1 MTEIV
6 IRWEKLPEE
15 VKIPFYFELRDM
27 KTLLGLEQTLKLYYP
42 GNWRATQY
50 VDANRSNDFIV
61 ETDSNM
67 FEIMKLSELS

>member
-42 GNWRATQY
+42 GNWRATRFLTP
-50 VDANRSNDFIV
+50 DRNNDFIV
-61 ETDSNM
+61 ETESDT